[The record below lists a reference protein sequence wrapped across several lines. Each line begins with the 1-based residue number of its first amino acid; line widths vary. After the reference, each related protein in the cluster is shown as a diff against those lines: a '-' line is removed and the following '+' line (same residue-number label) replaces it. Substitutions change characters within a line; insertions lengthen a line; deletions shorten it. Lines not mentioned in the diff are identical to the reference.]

1 MSNINSQDTDGP
13 KPRVLQSVGLDEKCM
28 KYRNRNVMG
37 TEAGVWSDCFGL
49 SVEKGQSGEWEH
61 TDCYKWQT
69 VRMQSPGCCIYI
81 NCLQSECA
89 IPRFIVV
96 PM

>member
-37 TEAGVWSDCFGL
+37 TEAGVWT
-49 SVEKGQSGEWEH
+49 VE
-61 TDCYKWQT
+61 
-69 VRMQSPGCCIYI
+69 
-81 NCLQSECA
+81 
-89 IPRFIVV
+89 
-96 PM
+96 